1 MKLYVQNIAKIESAE
16 VAVDG
21 ISVLAGYN
29 ATGKSTISKSLS
41 GIIRAYTNI
50 HQRAHN
56 SQIRSIDSI
65 IDSFIEELIP
75 EEGLYMRNNRNL
87 IQAILSKD
95 VSLPSNY
102 KPFPDLF
109 LLYVSDM
116 REDFPEPSAETE
128 ELYQDFLGQMQRA
141 LSRPLEEHIQFL
153 VESNIREVFDRQ
165 VNTLGQTSVGTITLR
180 DDSGTVI
187 CYVKLKGNKVTNCSY
202 NAIKESRPIYL
213 EPKHALDDL
222 SRKSSIR
229 ILEPLV
235 NDLLANEKNQLAD
248 RTIEDQER
256 SERVIAIIN
265 KAIRGGLV
273 ENGSSLQYMD
283 EQFSLISL
291 KNLASGNK
299 TFAVIRRLLEN
310 GQFYKNHTLIIDEP
324 EVNLHPAWQLT
335 LANVLVILHKELG
348 LKIFL
353 NSHSPYFVRAVEVY
367 SQRYE
372 IADRCHFYQTR
383 PGNHGMYQVVD
394 VTGNTEQIFRDLYL
408 PLEEL

>member
-1 MKLYVQNIAKIESAE
+1 
-16 VAVDG
+16 
-21 ISVLAGYN
+21 
-29 ATGKSTISKSLS
+29 
-41 GIIRAYTNI
+41 
-50 HQRAHN
+50 
-56 SQIRSIDSI
+56 
-65 IDSFIEELIP
+65 
-75 EEGLYMRNNRNL
+75 MRNNRNL

-116 REDFPEPSAETE
+116 HEDFPEPSAETE

-180 DDSGTVI
+180 DDSGTAI

-273 ENGSSLQYMD
+273 ENGSSLQ
-283 EQFSLISL
+283 
-291 KNLASGNK
+291 
-299 TFAVIRRLLEN
+299 
-310 GQFYKNHTLIIDEP
+310 H
-324 EVNLHPAWQLT
+324 
-335 LANVLVILHKELG
+335 
-348 LKIFL
+348 
-353 NSHSPYFVRAVEVY
+353 
-367 SQRYE
+367 
-372 IADRCHFYQTR
+372 C
-383 PGNHGMYQVVD
+383 QV
-394 VTGNTEQIFRDLYL
+394 TN
-408 PLEEL
+408 

>member
-116 REDFPEPSAETE
+116 HEDFPEPSAETE

-165 VNTLGQTSVGTITLR
+165 VNTLGQT
-180 DDSGTVI
+180 
-187 CYVKLKGNKVTNCSY
+187 
-202 NAIKESRPIYL
+202 
-213 EPKHALDDL
+213 
-222 SRKSSIR
+222 
-229 ILEPLV
+229 
-235 NDLLANEKNQLAD
+235 
-248 RTIEDQER
+248 
-256 SERVIAIIN
+256 
-265 KAIRGGLV
+265 
-273 ENGSSLQYMD
+273 
-283 EQFSLISL
+283 
-291 KNLASGNK
+291 
-299 TFAVIRRLLEN
+299 
-310 GQFYKNHTLIIDEP
+310 
-324 EVNLHPAWQLT
+324 
-335 LANVLVILHKELG
+335 
-348 LKIFL
+348 
-353 NSHSPYFVRAVEVY
+353 
-367 SQRYE
+367 
-372 IADRCHFYQTR
+372 
-383 PGNHGMYQVVD
+383 
-394 VTGNTEQIFRDLYL
+394 
-408 PLEEL
+408 

>member
-1 MKLYVQNIAKIESAE
+1 
-16 VAVDG
+16 
-21 ISVLAGYN
+21 
-29 ATGKSTISKSLS
+29 
-41 GIIRAYTNI
+41 
-50 HQRAHN
+50 
-56 SQIRSIDSI
+56 
-65 IDSFIEELIP
+65 
-75 EEGLYMRNNRNL
+75 
-87 IQAILSKD
+87 
-95 VSLPSNY
+95 
-102 KPFPDLF
+102 
-109 LLYVSDM
+109 
-116 REDFPEPSAETE
+116 
-128 ELYQDFLGQMQRA
+128 MQRA